1 MRRKLLLATVPV
13 ILLTMIMAQAVPAGM
28 FRNTFV
34 PEAELLMN
42 GRIAKVTAEIEC
54 TAGEQVL
61 VNVVLTQ
68 QSSLTMGRGAGRAHC
83 QGEHE
88 TLFIPILVF
97 AERGRSFEHGNATAS
112 GLAETRH
119 HGVRT
124 DLRQWQPGDGITLVS
139 PGY

>member
-1 MRRKLLLATVPV
+1 MKRKRLFIVGIAS
-13 ILLTMIMAQAVPAGM
+13 LLTLLMVQTAFGVIA
-28 FRNTFV
+28 RNTFV
-34 PEAELLMN
+34 PEAESMVN